1 MRTIQW
7 LCAALMGGMLV
18 FGQVAQAETLE
29 GRNISSG
36 ASIIREPSRAKAI
49 PPQGRTPAVDPFR
62 LTSRARS
69 ILRPSRR
76 VGSGSNGGSRDYHG
90 GSRDVS
96 VPTNVTKVDKLIAAI
111 DAMLRVVRAGKTPRK
126 TLAATQNTAGAF
138 SEALA
143 GSDKDGWLL
152 DAVEEDGDDPTAP
165 TLGVALAQLSAG
177 RVKTWEDLWQIRN
190 WLAGGLLDSGVR
202 DHLADSE
209 ANPLPTQ
216 SGGRRSTSIPGGI
229 FVLGY

>member
-1 MRTIQW
+1 MRTRQW
-7 LCAALMGGMLV
+7 LCAALMGGTLV
-18 FGQVAQAETLE
+18 FGQVAQAETLT
-29 GRNISSG
+29 GG
-36 ASIIREPSRAKAI
+36 SIIPEPSRAKAF
-49 PPQGRTPAVDPFR
+49 PPQGRTRAGDPFR
-62 LTSRARS
+62 LSSRARS
-69 ILRPSRR
+69 ILRASRR
-76 VGSGSNGGSRDYHG
+76 VGSGINGGSRDHHG

-96 VPTNVTKVDKLIAAI
+96 VPTNVRKVDKLIAAI

-165 TLGVALAQLSAG
+165 TLGVTLAQLSAG
-177 RVKTWEDLWQIRN
+177 RVKTREDLWLIRN
-190 WLAGGLLDSGVR
+190 WLAGGLLDPGVR
-202 DHLADSE
+202 DHLADSGA

-216 SGGRRSTSIPGGI
+216 SGGRRSTSIPGGV